1 MRSPLT
7 SLFAGIIHRIMHRT
21 LAFHSRGWRD
31 TSMLS
36 CWPWGPLPRSTCLP
50 SLPSRL
56 PSNSSG
62 VDGGGCR
69 AAPDRA
75 AWEPRH
81 PIHTVVLSS
90 SVVTVAAVIAAIV
103 LPYILG
109 VSGVLPASAAEW
121 VLRVTAA
128 GFAMEQSVPQ
138 YQQVVGHYGP
148 PDYVPLG
155 PGLGLAVLCAY
166 ALAAFALA
174 TWRLRR
180 RDA

>member
-50 SLPSRL
+50 SLPSWLR
-56 PSNSSG
+56 PT
-62 VDGGGCR
+62 
-69 AAPDRA
+69 AAVSTAAAAHPPDRA

-148 PDYVPLG
+148 PDYFPLG